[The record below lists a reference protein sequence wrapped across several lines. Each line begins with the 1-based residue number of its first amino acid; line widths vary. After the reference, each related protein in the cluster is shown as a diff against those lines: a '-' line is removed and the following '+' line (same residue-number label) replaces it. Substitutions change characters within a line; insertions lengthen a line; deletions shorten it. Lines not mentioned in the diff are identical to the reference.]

1 MSYVSPF
8 TGDVV
13 QPTDVSFRAVTLSA
27 NTQLQWPINGNTST
41 DYAAR
46 IMDVTATAGGLSI
59 YMPPANQTSVGNDA
73 LIRNLGS
80 SAFTVKNYTG
90 AGTITSVG
98 VGEAKYIYVTTNA
111 NAQGT
116 WSTIAFG
123 TGTSSA
129 DAATLAGYGLVA
141 SGATLN
147 QSHPSAAITTGST
160 FAGTDRS
167 QTRVWSSGAGTA
179 TLPAAATLGNNWFT
193 LFKNNGSGSFIISC
207 TGAELIDGNSSKTF
221 NPSESA
227 IIVCTGTGYVTI
239 GYGVSS
245 NFVFTALVKSVVAGS
260 YTLTA
265 SEASCTIQEY
275 AGNLTGNVTAIYPPV
290 VNFYVVSNQVTDN
303 GFGLTITTGLGG
315 FNVVIPP
322 GQQVTLICD
331 GVNFLSANTV
341 QAGATSISLVDGS
354 VSAPSMNF
362 AAETNMGIYRASSG
376 HIGMAVGAT
385 KIVDVAS
392 TGVTVTGTGTF
403 SSGIAGGV
411 FT

>member
-27 NTQLQWPINGNTST
+27 NTQLQWPINGNTDT

-46 IMDVTATAGGLSI
+46 IMDVTATAGSLNI
-59 YMPPANQTSVGNDA
+59 FMPPANQTSVGNDA
-73 LIRNLGS
+73 LIRNLGA
-80 SAFTVKNYTG
+80 SAFTVKTY
-90 AGTITSVG
+90 AGTSTITTVG
-98 VGEAKYIYVTTNA
+98 VGEAKYIYVTA
-111 NAQGT
+111 NPDAQGT

-147 QSHPSAAITTGST
+147 QSHPSAAITSGST
-160 FAGTDRS
+160 FAATDRS

-193 LFKNNGSGSFIISC
+193 LFKNNGSGSFTISC
-207 TGAELIDGNSSKTF
+207 SGAELIDGNSSKTF

-227 IIVCTGTGYVTI
+227 IIVCTGTGYVTV

-245 NFVFTALVKSVVAGS
+245 NYVFTALVKAVTTGS

-265 SEASCTIQEY
+265 SEASSTIQQY
-275 AGNLTGNVTAIYPPV
+275 VGSLTGNVTAIYPPV
-290 VNFYVVSNQVTDN
+290 VNLYVVSNQTTDN
-303 GFGLTITTGLGG
+303 GYSLTITTGLGG

-331 GVNFLSANTV
+331 GINFLNANTV
-341 QAGATSISLVDGS
+341 QAGATTVSLVNGT
-354 VSAPSMNF
+354 VGTPSLNF
-362 AAETNMGIYRASSG
+362 AAETDMGIYRPSAG
-376 HIGMAVGAT
+376 HIGMVVGAT
-385 KIVDVAS
+385 KIVDIAA
-392 TGVTVTGTGTF
+392 TGIAVTGTGSF
-403 SSGIAGGV
+403 SGGVAGGV
-411 FT
+411 FV